1 MLWNINHWLHLLGAI
16 AAVGSAI
23 TLRLVILPALN
34 GLEADVREEFEKTVR
49 RKLTPIVH
57 GSMLILIVT
66 GFINL
71 AHIIQGGLGE
81 QSGLYLSVF
90 MLKVV
95 LSFGIFY
102 VAVMLTIA
110 SPSLETFRT
119 NRGRWL
125 LINILLGAVVVFLA
139 SVLRWTPHGG

>member
-16 AAVGSAI
+16 AAVGTAI

-34 GLEADVREEFEKTVR
+34 GLEEDVREEFEKTVR

-57 GSMLILIVT
+57 GSVLVLFLT
-66 GFINL
+66 GIANFVRVM
-71 AHIIQGGLGE
+71 QDGLGE

-90 MLKVV
+90 MLKV
-95 LSFGIFY
+95 LFSFGVFFI
-102 VAVMLTIA
+102 AVMLTIA
-110 SPSLETFRT
+110 SPSLETFGT

-139 SVLRWTPHGG
+139 SVLRWIPHGG